1 MLRAASDCR
10 HPEGMADPRRARR
23 QNTPVREESHDDV
36 CVRKGYDSVSRRAAL
51 VDQIVTDD
59 WPSVSGAILAG
70 SVALSVQ
77 PEGQGRR
84 EPPEIAWGSDIFSR
98 GGRDVKPCCR
108 TRMDSHTPSDSCG
121 MSRPSLCTESAT
133 DPIRMAFLDRSSTHK
148 GSRPIPQPS
157 LRVWVLWDCQGAEV
171 GPLIVGVA
179 EGKAYG
185 LGGDVEDWPSA
196 GFELELRN
204 AVDREGVG
212 RILKGGGCS
221 NGVAENGNYSGC
233 LA

>member
-1 MLRAASDCR
+1 MLRAASNCR

-108 TRMDSHTPSDSCG
+108 TRMDSHTPSDSYG

-133 DPIRMAFLDRSSTHK
+133 DPIRMAFLDRSSIFSRQN
-148 GSRPIPQPS
+148 GSRQSQCATGLMSVTPHSLWYYPAPS
-157 LRVWVLWDCQGAEV
+157 GRPYFACT
-171 GPLIVGVA
+171 
-179 EGKAYG
+179 
-185 LGGDVEDWPSA
+185 
-196 GFELELRN
+196 ELR
-204 AVDREGVG
+204 
-212 RILKGGGCS
+212 
-221 NGVAENGNYSGC
+221 
-233 LA
+233 